1 MDSDFCCSQRF
12 LFYTSLCWLH
22 YHITGLILGRKKD
35 ASLAVKT
42 TEGGGRQ
49 LSTGPNMCLLLPTR
63 FFFLSVE
70 CEFDCGIRSI
80 FKDWFR
86 AESAVLFLSS
96 VFSLLLISDEVWD

>member
-1 MDSDFCCSQRF
+1 
-12 LFYTSLCWLH
+12 
-22 YHITGLILGRKKD
+22 
-35 ASLAVKT
+35 
-42 TEGGGRQ
+42 
-49 LSTGPNMCLLLPTR
+49 MCLLLPTR